1 MVFIA
6 IAKSGITLVDDCNA
20 PATNNYGV
28 CAWEMNPGDEKAL
41 LREPVPHQ
49 GRTGP
54 VMQFDRVRVFY
65 VQAPDV
71 NNPPFNTITAATK
84 SFVDLRIESSDT
96 GALTVVPGR
105 VEGLQNDVTYAFK
118 IAMVDLAGNVG
129 FYTANGNGTNTGDR
143 YCETPIRATPPNG
156 GLPNCHLATP
166 GEVVGVLSKQVTCFI
181 ATAAYGSQMAPQ
193 VETFRQ
199 FRNEFLLKHDL
210 GIRFV
215 RFYYKHSPKYA
226 AMIAESAVLRAAAR
240 ATLWPVLGF
249 AWLSLQIGT
258 SAAAALIVMVLMSLY
273 LVGRRYWSP
282 RA

>member
-1 MVFIA
+1 
-6 IAKSGITLVDDCNA
+6 
-20 PATNNYGV
+20 
-28 CAWEMNPGDEKAL
+28 
-41 LREPVPHQ
+41 
-49 GRTGP
+49 
-54 VMQFDRVRVFY
+54 MQFDRIRVFH
-65 VQAPDV
+65 VPVTNVNAPE
-71 NNPPFNTITAATK
+71 FSSITAATRT
-84 SFVDLRIESSDT
+84 FADLRIESSDS

-105 VEGLQNDVTYAFK
+105 IEGLKNDVTYAFK

-129 FYTANGNGTNTGDR
+129 FYTANGNTANPVSGDF
-143 YCETPIRATPPNG
+143 YCENANRVTSG

-210 GIRFV
+210 GVRFV
-215 RFYYKHSPKYA
+215 QFYYKHSPKYA
-226 AMIAESAVLRAAAR
+226 AMIAESTVLRAAAR

-273 LVGRRYWSP
+273 LVGRRYRSP